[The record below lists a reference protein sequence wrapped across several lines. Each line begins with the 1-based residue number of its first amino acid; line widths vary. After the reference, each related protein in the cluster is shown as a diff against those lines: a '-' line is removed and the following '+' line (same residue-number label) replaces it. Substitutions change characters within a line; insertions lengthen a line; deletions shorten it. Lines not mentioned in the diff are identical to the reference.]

1 MHTMIF
7 FYYQW
12 NTEGKNTAKLSEHTI
27 IIDNKIYIFN
37 CAEDRSFRL
46 WKFALFN
53 QLFQLWTTLALY
65 FVCFVQLH
73 LLLTM
78 CHWVFGALIN
88 SHILY
93 SSVLTCAHVL
103 CVCVPLRLTLIFSG
117 QSHYTGPFRRVVMA
131 ALPGIKIAG
140 MLEIGQW
147 LIWILGRK
155 LFRKWSFFFGNG
167 SLKWLNLWL
176 HHETLDE
183 RFQLWASSH
192 LYDLQ

>member
-12 NTEGKNTAKLSEHTI
+12 NTEGKNTGKLNENTI
-27 IIDNKIYIFN
+27 IIDNKIYICN

-46 WKFALFN
+46 WQIAFFK

-73 LLLTM
+73 LVLTM

-93 SSVLTCAHVL
+93 SSVLTCAHVRCL
-103 CVCVPLRLTLIFSG
+103 CLNICFTVPECLPREPPQAYINFLRAITLC
-117 QSHYTGPFRRVVMA
+117 
-131 ALPGIKIAG
+131 
-140 MLEIGQW
+140 
-147 LIWILGRK
+147 
-155 LFRKWSFFFGNG
+155 WS
-167 SLKWLNLWL
+167 
-176 HHETLDE
+176 
-183 RFQLWASSH
+183 
-192 LYDLQ
+192 Y